1 MRIYFHKVSK
11 ESLCA
16 RIHKNKALRVI
27 VSSNQRNIFLIGP
40 MGAGKS
46 SVGRYLATQLN
57 MDFFDTDEEIEK
69 RTGVDIGWIFDVEG
83 EMGFRKREEAVVSEL
98 ANLSNIILA
107 TGGGT
112 ILSPESRA
120 ILHSKGVVI
129 YLEVSLRYQQSRT
142 INDSRRPLLRVQN
155 RQEILE
161 KLQNE
166 RERLYEEIADFRVL
180 TDKRNVRTVADEI
193 IYWLG
198 TK

>member
-1 MRIYFHKVSK
+1 MTK
-11 ESLCA
+11 ESRYFFQCV
-16 RIHKNKALRVI
+16 RILEIEALGMI
-27 VSSNQRNIFLIGP
+27 VKSKHQNIFLIGP

-46 SVGRYLATQLN
+46 SVGRYLASQLD
-57 MDFFDTDEEIEK
+57 MDFYDTDEEIEK

-83 EMGFRKREEAVVSEL
+83 EMGFRKREESVVSDL

-112 ILSPESRA
+112 ILSPESRT
-120 ILHSKGVVI
+120 ILHNNGVVV

-142 INDSRRPLLRVQN
+142 INDSRRPLLRVEN
-155 RQEILE
+155 RQEVLE
-161 KLQNE
+161 KLQGE
-166 RERLYEEIADFRVL
+166 REFLYQEIADFRVL

-193 IYWLG
+193 IHWLA

>member
-1 MRIYFHKVSK
+1 MGLKHK
-11 ESLCA
+11 
-16 RIHKNKALRVI
+16 
-27 VSSNQRNIFLIGP
+27 NIFLVGP

-46 SVGRYLATQLN
+46 SVGRYLAAQLN

-69 RTGVDIGWIFDVEG
+69 RTGVDIGWIHDVEG
-83 EMGFRKREEAVVSEL
+83 EPGFQKREEAVVAEL

-112 ILSPESRA
+112 ILSPEVRT
-120 ILHSKGVVI
+120 ILRSKGVVI
-129 YLEVSLRYQQSRT
+129 YLEVSLRYQGPRT

-161 KLQNE
+161 KLQGE
-166 RERLYEEIADFRVL
+166 RESLYEEVADFRVL

-193 IYWLG
+193 IHWLK
-198 TK
+198 TR